1 MSQDIQCHSRY
12 SVLALQLDCHA
23 INQITDVE
31 VAREQVTKAV
41 HNAAH
46 HIRTCSKFT
55 QFFTGLPLR
64 LVVLPEFLFTGFPF
78 GQSTEEWRDRAA
90 FEPDGPEFEILSKA
104 AQDANTF
111 VAGNAYEKDPNFP
124 EMYFQTCFII
134 APNGDVILRYRRLTS
149 SFEPTP
155 HDVLDKYLDIYGLE
169 GLFPVAKTEIG
180 NLACIASEEI
190 FWPEL
195 SRLHV
200 LRGAE
205 IIIHPTSEPG
215 AGTRTARDVC
225 KQTRAAENMAYVVSA
240 NTSSIQGSVVPAETC
255 CGFSKI
261 VDYKGN
267 ILSEAAEG
275 GESHWASDVI
285 ELDALR
291 DYRRRVGMANL
302 LARQPVDIYGAAYSA
317 IHRHPSNTFL
327 KNGEVVVPPGH
338 DWFNNRQAGVIRE
351 MEEKGWI

>member
-1 MSQDIQCHSRY
+1 MTENKSSLARY
-12 SVLALQLDCHA
+12 TALALQLDCYA

-31 VAREQVTKAV
+31 VAREAIMKAV
-41 HNAAH
+41 RNAAH
-46 HIRTCSKFT
+46 HITTCAKFT
-55 QFFTGLPLR
+55 QFFVGHPLK

-78 GQSTEEWRDRAA
+78 GQTTQEWRERAA
-90 FEPDGPEFEILSKA
+90 FDPDGSEFQVLSKA
-104 AQDANTF
+104 AQEADVY
-111 VAGNAYEKDPNFP
+111 VAGNAYETDPNFP
-124 EMYFQTCFII
+124 EMYFQTCFVI
-134 APNGDVILRYRRLTS
+134 APNGNIILRYRRLTS

-169 GLFPVAKTEIG
+169 GLFPVAHTEIG

-195 SRLHV
+195 TRQHV

-215 AGTRTARDVC
+215 GNDPTARDLC
-225 KQTRAAENMAYVVSA
+225 KRTRAAENMAYVVSA
-240 NTSSIQGSVVPAETC
+240 NTSSIKGSVVPAETC
-255 CGFSKI
+255 SGLSKI

-267 ILSEAAEG
+267 ILSEAGAG

-302 LARQPVDIYGAAYSA
+302 LARQPVDLYAMGYGALN
-317 IHRHPSNTFL
+317 RHPANTFL
-327 KNGEVVVPPGH
+327 SDGKVTVPQDH
-338 DWFNNRQAGVIRE
+338 AWFNNRQAAVIRE